1 MPRPVP
7 PVPVSP
13 ANLGEPPHSADRLTR
28 LLQGDGL
35 HRPAASPTNV
45 RPGLTFSGQD
55 HLGLASHPALRTTS
69 PSIADGSADDG
80 PVLPMIEARLA
91 SVLRLAGAVTFAS
104 GSDAIHRTFQTLL
117 TPDDLVLID
126 GAAPPAMFDAVQ
138 ASGATLHR
146 FPAASLDAV
155 ERRLFRLARQPR
167 RGRLVVAVP
176 ALSPHAS
183 KIFALAE
190 LSALTQSHGAILVVD
205 ASQDL
210 GTIGPDG
217 GGVMEIQGCLGR
229 ADIVLGN
236 LAPSFAAEG
245 GFAAFRDPD
254 LLSAVRRQAQPPS
267 ADSARTILAAT
278 GIAFSAE
285 GTQRRRLL
293 HRLSLRL
300 RNHLMADGACVM
312 GQASPLVPILLPAN
326 SALQRAALLE
336 SAGPRVT
343 LLQAPLV
350 PRHAPRWRVELSA
363 LHSPADIDDL
373 AELIR
378 DVTRAF
384 DRTPTRL
391 RVAV

>member
-1 MPRPVP
+1 M
-7 PVPVSP
+7 
-13 ANLGEPPHSADRLTR
+13 
-28 LLQGDGL
+28 QGDHL
-35 HRPAASPTNV
+35 HRSMVPSANV
-45 RPGLTFSGQD
+45 RPGLAFSGLD
-55 HLGLASHPALRTTS
+55 HLGLASHPTVRTAAS
-69 PSIADGSADDG
+69 SVVKDLSDAVP
-80 PVLPMIEARLA
+80 LIETRLA
-91 SVLRLAGAVTFAS
+91 SVLRLAGAATFAS
-104 GSDAIHRTFQTLL
+104 GSDAIRRTLSVLL

-155 ERRLFRLARQPR
+155 ERRLLRLARQPR
-167 RGRLVVAVP
+167 RGRLVIAVP

-183 KIFALAE
+183 NVWSLAE
-190 LSALTQSHGAILVVD
+190 LSALCRAHGALLIVD
-205 ASQDL
+205 ATQDL
-210 GTIGPDG
+210 GTMGPDG
-217 GGVMEIQGCLGR
+217 GGVMEFQGCLGR
-229 ADIVLGN
+229 ADIVLGS
-236 LAPSFAAEG
+236 LAPCFGAKG

-254 LLSAVRRQAQPPS
+254 LLSAVRQLAQPLS
-267 ADSARTILAAT
+267 AESARTILAAT
-278 GIAFSAE
+278 DIAFSAE

-293 HRLSLRL
+293 HLMSLRL
-300 RNHLMADGACVM
+300 RNHLMADGAPVM
-312 GQASPLVPILLPAN
+312 SNASPLVPILLPAN

-343 LLQAPLV
+343 LLQAPTV

-384 DRTPTRL
+384 DRAPTRL